1 MHAAPKAASAWLS
14 KPVACT
20 ARSALLPHLRTAEQF
35 AAVLNASKQRTPS
48 EPAAQRRLQGVYRS
62 AHFALHVAGAALW
75 PESPA
80 QQVTL
85 GVIAPKRWAKRA
97 VTRNLIKRQ
106 VYAVSHEMSARLPC
120 AYMVV
125 RQHAAFSR
133 EQFISASS
141 KALKIAVRQ
150 ELLQLLAHVAQ
161 PN

>member
-1 MHAAPKAASAWLS
+1 
-14 KPVACT
+14 
-20 ARSALLPHLRTAEQF
+20 LLPHLRTAEQF
-35 AAVLNASKQRTPS
+35 AAVLDASKQRKNL
-48 EPAAQRRLQGVYRS
+48 AQAQMSHEATSAGRNVQGVYRS

-75 PESPA
+75 PERPA
-80 QQVTL
+80 QQATL

-120 AYMVV
+120 AYLVV

-141 KALKIAVRQ
+141 KALKLAVRQ
-150 ELLQLLAHVAQ
+150 ELQQLLAQVAQ
-161 PN
+161 SE

>member
-1 MHAAPKAASAWLS
+1 M
-14 KPVACT
+14 CT

-35 AAVLNASKQRTPS
+35 AAVLNASKQRTP
-48 EPAAQRRLQGVYRS
+48 AAINAARGVQGVYRS
-62 AHFALHVAGAALW
+62 PHFTLHVANAGLW
-75 PESPA
+75 LELPV
-80 QQVTL
+80 QQTTI

-106 VYAVSHEMSARLPC
+106 VYAVSYEMSARLPC

-141 KALKIAVRQ
+141 KALKVAVRQ
-150 ELLQLLAHVAQ
+150 ELQQLLAHIAQ
-161 PN
+161 KD

>member
-1 MHAAPKAASAWLS
+1 
-14 KPVACT
+14 
-20 ARSALLPHLRTAEQF
+20 LLPHLRTAEQF
-35 AAVLNASKQRTPS
+35 AAVLNASKQRTPTT
-48 EPAAQRRLQGVYRS
+48 PHAAANAARGVQGVYRS
-62 AHFALHVAGAALW
+62 THFVLHVADPALW
-75 PESPA
+75 PERPV
-80 QQVTL
+80 QQVTV

-141 KALKIAVRQ
+141 KALKNAVRL
-150 ELLQLLAHVAQ
+150 ELQHLLAQIAQ
-161 PN
+161 KD